1 MMMRKLIARFPLY
14 LAFVLTI
21 SISGFVVAQTQT
33 AKTRPKIGLVL
44 SGGGARGFAHIGVL
58 QWLEEHHIPVDYVA
72 GTSMGGLIGGLY
84 SIGLTPD
91 EMKDVAYNINW
102 IDLFRPVPAYDT
114 LDFRRKEDRRA
125 YPNGIE
131 LGLKNGLRLPPG
143 LNSGHQLGLLFSR
156 LTLPYSGIQSFD
168 ELPIPFRCIATD
180 MVQAKQVVLSKG
192 SLALAL
198 QATMSIPGVFAP
210 VEIDG
215 EVLASDGGLLNNIPT
230 DVMQSLG
237 PDAIIA
243 IDIGTPLGGRES
255 MGSLGSI
262 LGQTIGVVTIENV
275 RRNKQLADILIE
287 PDLKKFETMDFP
299 KAKEITD
306 LGYAGA
312 EKLSSKLLP
321 YAVSEA
327 EWHAY
332 LSERQSRI
340 KKDIPNPQ
348 FIEVKGTTE
357 NAAKKIEFKLKN
369 FVNQPLDPLALNKQ
383 LTEIWGRGRF
393 LGLSYQLVD
402 SNGQTGLL
410 IRAREK
416 NYAPPFLNV
425 ALELNNTS
433 TDELDVNLRGRVTL
447 MDIGSQGSEVRLD
460 GSLGSETSIAGE
472 YFYRVSSSNFFV
484 APRAFTQ
491 KTKLNLFLDEEQIAQ
506 YSIREYAVAADVG
519 YEFGTTDQIRLGYQG
534 GHISASRSIG
544 DPVLPEVSGA
554 RSISY
559 LLWHHDSVDSA
570 VIPTRGFLISTE
582 LRYIIDSPV
591 LDPSLN
597 DENLPQFSFRGSAF
611 IPAGPKNTVFV
622 IGEGDTSFGNH
633 PGATEQFT
641 IGGLFRVSGLSK
653 AEFRGRN
660 ALIFGG
666 GYLRKIAD
674 MPPLLGE
681 KISVGIWYE
690 VGSAYEELDDA
701 RFFHSVSIGGFVET
715 VLGPIFV
722 GGSIASEGR
731 SNFYFAIGRFF

>member
-1 MMMRKLIARFPLY
+1 MKTNKCKFWICLIFLFATF
-14 LAFVLTI
+14 I
-21 SISGFVVAQTQT
+21 SANAQET
-33 AKTRPKIGLVL
+33 KPRPRIGLVL

-58 QWLEEHHIPVDYVA
+58 QWFEEHRIPVDYLA
-72 GTSMGGLIGGLY
+72 GTSMGGLIGGMY

-91 EMKDVAYNINW
+91 EMKDIAYNINW

-131 LGLKNGLRLPPG
+131 LGLRNGIRLPPG

-156 LTLPYSGIQSFD
+156 LTLPYSRIQSFD

-180 MVQAKQVVLSKG
+180 MVEAKQVVLSKG

-215 EVLASDGGLLNNIPT
+215 EILASDGGLLNNIPT
-230 DVMQSLG
+230 DVMKSLAV
-237 PDAIIA
+237 DTVIA
-243 IDIGTPLGGRES
+243 VDIGTPLGGRES

-275 RRNKQLADILIE
+275 RRNKKLADILIE

-299 KAKEITD
+299 RAREITS
-306 LGYAGA
+306 LGYEGA
-312 EKLSSKLLP
+312 EKMSSKLLP
-321 YAVSEA
+321 YAVGEA
-327 EWHAY
+327 EWQAY
-332 LSERQSRI
+332 LNERQSRI
-340 KKDIPNPQ
+340 KKDVPNPQ

-357 NAAKKIEFKLKN
+357 NAAEKIEFRLKN
-369 FVNQPLDPLALNKQ
+369 FVDQPLDPLALNKQ

-393 LGLSYQLVD
+393 LGLGYQLAD

-410 IRAREK
+410 IRVREK

-472 YFYRVSSSNFFV
+472 YFYRVSSGNFFV

-544 DPVLPEVSGA
+544 DPVLPEVSGR
-554 RSISY
+554 RSLSY
-559 LLWHHDSVDSA
+559 LSWHHDSVDNA
-570 VIPTRGFLISTE
+570 VIPTHGFLINTE
-582 LRYIIDSPV
+582 FRYVIDSPILEGSD
-591 LDPSLN
+591 LDSS
-597 DENLPQFSFRGSAF
+597 LPQFLFRGAAF
-611 IPAGPKNTVFV
+611 IPAGPKNTLFA
-622 IGEGDTSFGNH
+622 IGEGDTSFGKH
-633 PGATEQFT
+633 PTVTEQFT
-641 IGGLFRVSGLSK
+641 IGG
-653 AEFRGRN
+653 
-660 ALIFGG
+660 
-666 GYLRKIAD
+666 
-674 MPPLLGE
+674 
-681 KISVGIWYE
+681 
-690 VGSAYEELDDA
+690 
-701 RFFHSVSIGGFVET
+701 
-715 VLGPIFV
+715 
-722 GGSIASEGR
+722 
-731 SNFYFAIGRFF
+731 

>member
-1 MMMRKLIARFPLY
+1 MMMKTNKYQLWIWLVFL
-14 LAFVLTI
+14 LATFG
-21 SISGFVVAQTQT
+21 SANAEE
-33 AKTRPKIGLVL
+33 AKPRPKIGLVL

-58 QWLEEHHIPVDYVA
+58 QWFEEHRIPVDYVA
-72 GTSMGGLIGGLY
+72 GTSMGGLIGGMY
-84 SIGLTPD
+84 SIGMTPD
-91 EMKDVAYNINW
+91 EIKQISYNIDW
-102 IDLFRPVPAYDT
+102 IDLFRPVPAYNT

-131 LGLKNGLRLPPG
+131 LGLKGGLKLPPG

-156 LTLPYSGIQSFD
+156 VTLPYSNIQSFD

-180 MVQAKQVVLSKG
+180 MVEAKQVVLSKG

-210 VEIDG
+210 VEIEG
-215 EVLASDGGLLNNIPT
+215 EILASDGGLLNNIPT
-230 DVMQSLG
+230 DVMKNLNV
-237 PDAIIA
+237 DEIIA
-243 IDIGTPLGGRES
+243 VDIGTPLGGRES
-255 MGSLGSI
+255 MGSLGTI

-275 RRNKQLADILIE
+275 RRNKKLADILIA
-287 PDLKKFETMDFP
+287 PDLKQFETMDFP
-299 KAKEITD
+299 SVRQITD

-312 EKLSSKLLP
+312 EKMKSQLMQFS
-321 YAVSEA
+321 VSEQ
-327 EWHAY
+327 EWQAY
-332 LSERQSRI
+332 LKERQSRI
-340 KKDIPNPQ
+340 RKEVPNPQ
-348 FIEVKGTTE
+348 FIQVKGTSE
-357 NAAKKIEFKLKN
+357 NASKKIELKLKN
-369 FVNQPLDPLALNKQ
+369 FIDQPLDPLALNKE
-383 LTEIWGRGRF
+383 LTEIWGRGRY
-393 LGLSYQLVD
+393 LGLSYQMVD
-402 SNGQTGLL
+402 SNGQQGLL

-425 ALELNNTS
+425 GLELNNTS

-460 GSLGSETSIAGE
+460 ASLGSETSIGGE
-472 YFYRVSSSNFFV
+472 YFYRVGETNFFV

-491 KTKLNLFLDEEQIAQ
+491 KTKLNLFLDEERIAQ
-506 YSIREYAVAADVG
+506 YNVREYAGALDIG
-519 YEFGTTDQIRLGYQG
+519 YEFGTTDQVRLGYQG
-534 GHISASRSIG
+534 GHLSASRSIG

-554 RSISY
+554 RSLSY
-559 LLWHHDSVDSA
+559 LSWHHDSVDSA
-570 VIPTRGFLISTE
+570 VIPTRGFLINTE
-582 LRYIIDSPV
+582 LRYVIDTPV
-591 LDPSLN
+591 LEETISDNS
-597 DENLPQFSFRGSAF
+597 LPQFLFRGAAF
-611 IPAGPKNTVFV
+611 IPAGPKNTLFA

-633 PGATEQFT
+633 PSATEQFT

-690 VGSAYEELDDA
+690 VGSAYDDLDDA
-701 RFFHSVSIGGFVET
+701 RFFHSVSVGGFVET

-731 SNFYFAIGRFF
+731 NNFYFAIGRFF